1 MYGTLISNAVLIIF
15 VFIFTELANSAY
27 SFFKLKPVYKTQL
40 ILFCLTHLQLKSII
54 TLKNQK
60 GLVSKFVL
68 N

>member
-40 ILFCLTHLQLKSII
+40 ILFLFNSSTMKVHYYIKKPKRSC
-54 TLKNQK
+54 
-60 GLVSKFVL
+60 
-68 N
+68 